1 MAQSTVVRHSKRNN
15 WSGTITREAGQL
27 SNEDSDDADVYAP
40 GSMGKTSILGS
51 GHESCIVVY
60 RGCTSM

>member
-1 MAQSTVVRHSKRNN
+1 MSVR
-15 WSGTITREAGQL
+15 TITREAGQL